1 MCNKQNIKKIFYI
14 VVQTFNGQQPKCIA
28 VFKEADYILALKT
41 ATKKAVQASIL
52 DSKNIPNIDTV
63 KIEIPMEILY

>member
-28 VFKEADYILALKT
+28 VFKETDYILALKT
-41 ATKKAVQASIL
+41 TTKKSVEASII
-52 DSKNIPNIDTV
+52 DSKNIPSIDTV
-63 KIEIPMEILY
+63 KVEIPVGILY